1 MLYSDWPL
9 VWTLYYLER
18 KCIRLK
24 FVIEGWLAG
33 PWRPQRWSLPWSSCA
48 VRTCPRG
55 FLELLLLLV
64 VLWAAAE
71 LRSMRTT
78 PRRQGDPR
86 VQRISQ
92 QQSNFSDFLLK
103 IWAVQQ
109 FNKSSLLER
118 ETLADDANY
127 WKSLCLSNFY
137 EILYI
142 IQLENKSQTVQHFVG
157 SPGGFLCCVRTET
170 RLISRD
176 LTARLKLAEPLT
188 ALLLRRSSSKQRR
201 AAKSYSSI
209 FLPALMCKLYSL

>member
-1 MLYSDWPL
+1 MNNPFIVNPLAAILQIIEKSLWKKSLKIKFSEANPSLKAALFGGLLLSDSDWPL

-92 QQSNFSDFLLK
+92 QQSNFFFAAAPTDFHLK
-103 IWAVQQ
+103 ILV
-109 FNKSSLLER
+109 
-118 ETLADDANY
+118 
-127 WKSLCLSNFY
+127 LSN
-137 EILYI
+137 
-142 IQLENKSQTVQHFVG
+142 
-157 SPGGFLCCVRTET
+157 
-170 RLISRD
+170 
-176 LTARLKLAEPLT
+176 
-188 ALLLRRSSSKQRR
+188 
-201 AAKSYSSI
+201 SSI
-209 FLPALMCKLYSL
+209 KVRYWREMPIIEKVFAYQTFMRP

>member
-118 ETLADDANY
+118 DAS
-127 WKSLCLSNFY
+127 WWCQLLKKSLLIKLLWDEDCLHN
-137 EILYI
+137 
-142 IQLENKSQTVQHFVG
+142 
-157 SPGGFLCCVRTET
+157 PT
-170 RLISRD
+170 R
-176 LTARLKLAEPLT
+176 E
-188 ALLLRRSSSKQRR
+188 
-201 AAKSYSSI
+201 
-209 FLPALMCKLYSL
+209 

>member
-1 MLYSDWPL
+1 MNNPFIVNPLAAILQIIEKSLSKKSLKIKFSEANPSLKAALFGGLLLAAVVASWDWPL

-109 FNKSSLLER
+109 FNKSSLFWLMMP
-118 ETLADDANY
+118 
-127 WKSLCLSNFY
+127 
-137 EILYI
+137 I
-142 IQLENKSQTVQHFVG
+142 IEKVFAYQTFMRPRF
-157 SPGGFLCCVRTET
+157 ST
-170 RLISRD
+170 
-176 LTARLKLAEPLT
+176 
-188 ALLLRRSSSKQRR
+188 
-201 AAKSYSSI
+201 
-209 FLPALMCKLYSL
+209 

>member
-1 MLYSDWPL
+1 MNNPFIVNSLAAILQIIEKSLWKKSLKIKFSEANPSLKAALFGGLLLSDSDWPL

-92 QQSNFSDFLLK
+92 QQSNFSTDFLLK

-109 FNKSSLLER
+109 FNKSSLFWLMMP
-118 ETLADDANY
+118 
-127 WKSLCLSNFY
+127 
-137 EILYI
+137 I
-142 IQLENKSQTVQHFVG
+142 IEKVFAYQTFMRF
-157 SPGGFLCCVRTET
+157 ST
-170 RLISRD
+170 
-176 LTARLKLAEPLT
+176 
-188 ALLLRRSSSKQRR
+188 
-201 AAKSYSSI
+201 
-209 FLPALMCKLYSL
+209 